1 VIQSQPEYRL
11 EPTHMKILIFAGS
24 TRRDS
29 VNRKLAQA
37 AANAVIAAGGEA
49 TLLELADY
57 PMPLLSGEIEAE
69 NGPPE
74 NAFKLQDII
83 AAHAGLIIA
92 SPEHNH
98 SISALLK
105 NTLDWISRTPRVKG
119 GNPFTGKVAGIMA
132 ASPGG
137 LGGLQ
142 GLDHLERV
150 LTTVGAMVLPNKV
163 AVPNADQ
170 AFNAEGQLLDE
181 ASMRRVSALAA
192 AVVDVAG
199 KLNA

>member
-1 VIQSQPEYRL
+1 
-11 EPTHMKILIFAGS
+11 MKVLIFAGS
-24 TRRDS
+24 TRHDS
-29 VNRKLAQA
+29 VNRQLARA
-37 AANAVIAAGGEA
+37 ALHAVEAAGAEA

-69 NGPPE
+69 SGPPE
-74 NAFKLQDII
+74 NAFRLQAVI
-83 AAHAGLIIA
+83 AAHTGLIIA

-105 NTLDWISRTPRVKG
+105 NTLDWVSRTPRVQG
-119 GNPFTGKVAGIMA
+119 GNPFSGKVAGIMA

-150 LTTVGAMVLPNKV
+150 LTTLGVLVLPKKV
-163 AVPNADQ
+163 AVPHADQ
-170 AFNAEGQLLDE
+170 AFDAEGQLLD
-181 ASMRRVSALAA
+181 ATSQRRVAELAA
-192 AVVDVAG
+192 DVVDVAR
-199 KLNA
+199 KLNT

>member
-1 VIQSQPEYRL
+1 
-11 EPTHMKILIFAGS
+11 MNILIFAGS

-29 VNRKLAQA
+29 VNRKLAQVA
-37 AANAVIAAGGEA
+37 AQAVIAAGGAA

-69 NGPPE
+69 NGPPD
-74 NAFKLQDII
+74 NAFHLQAII
-83 AAHAGLIIA
+83 AAHSGLIIA

-105 NTLDWISRTPRVKG
+105 NTLDWVSRTSRVKG
-119 GNPFTGKVAGIMA
+119 SNPFTGKVAGIIA

-150 LTTVGAMVLPNKV
+150 LTALGALVLPKKV
-163 AVPNADQ
+163 AVPNADK
-170 AFNAEGQLLDE
+170 AFSDEGPLRDE
-181 ASMRRVSALAA
+181 TSARRVTELAA
-192 AVVDVAG
+192 EVVNVAR
-199 KLNA
+199 KLNT

>member
-1 VIQSQPEYRL
+1 
-11 EPTHMKILIFAGS
+11 MKILIFAGS
-24 TRRDS
+24 SRLDS

-37 AANAVIAAGGEA
+37 AANAVNAAGGEA

-74 NAFKLQDII
+74 NAFKLQTII
-83 AAHAGLIIA
+83 AEHAGLMIA

-105 NTLDWISRTPRVKG
+105 NTLDWVSRTPRVKG

-150 LTTVGAMVLPNKV
+150 LTTLGAMVLPKKV
-163 AVPNADQ
+163 AVPNADK
-170 AFNAEGQLLDE
+170 AFGDAGELLD
-181 ASMRRVSALAA
+181 AAALRRVTELATDVVNVTRKLSA
-192 AVVDVAG
+192 
-199 KLNA
+199 

>member
-1 VIQSQPEYRL
+1 
-11 EPTHMKILIFAGS
+11 MKILVFAGS
-24 TRRDS
+24 TRHDS
-29 VNRKLAQA
+29 VNRKLAHA
-37 AANAVIAAGGEA
+37 AAQAVNAAGGEA
-49 TLLELADY
+49 TLLELSDY

-74 NAFKLQDII
+74 NAFRLQQII

-105 NTLDWISRTPRVKG
+105 NTLDWVSRTPRVKG
-119 GNPFTGKVAGIMA
+119 NNPFIGKVAGIIA

-150 LTTVGAMVLPNKV
+150 LTTVGALVLPRKV
-163 AVPNADQ
+163 AVPNADK
-170 AFNAEGQLLDE
+170 AFDHAGQLTDE
-181 ASMRRVSALAA
+181 GSARRVAELATD
-192 AVVDVAG
+192 VVSVASR
-199 KLNA
+199 LARPD

>member
-1 VIQSQPEYRL
+1 
-11 EPTHMKILIFAGS
+11 MNILIFAGS

-29 VNRKLAQA
+29 VNRKLARVA
-37 AANAVIAAGGEA
+37 AHAVTAAGAEA
-49 TLLELADY
+49 TLLELVDY

-69 NGPPE
+69 SGPPE
-74 NAFKLQDII
+74 NAFKLQTLI
-83 AAHAGLIIA
+83 AAHTGLIIV

-105 NTLDWISRTPRVKG
+105 NTLDWISRTTRVSG
-119 GNPFTGKVAGIMA
+119 DNPFTGKIAGIMA

-150 LTTVGAMVLPNKV
+150 LTTLGVLVLPKKV
-163 AVPNADQ
+163 AVPKADQ
-170 AFNAEGQLLDE
+170 AFGADGELLDE
-181 ASMRRVSALAA
+181 ASARRVGELATDLVKLTRKLSA
-192 AVVDVAG
+192 
-199 KLNA
+199 

>member
-1 VIQSQPEYRL
+1 
-11 EPTHMKILIFAGS
+11 MKILIFAGS
-24 TRRDS
+24 SRRDS

>member
-1 VIQSQPEYRL
+1 
-11 EPTHMKILIFAGS
+11 MKILVFAGS
-24 TRRDS
+24 TRIDS
-29 VNRKLAQA
+29 VNRKLARVA
-37 AANAVIAAGGEA
+37 AEAIASAGGEA

-57 PMPLLSGEIEAE
+57 PMPLLSGEIEAQS
-69 NGPPE
+69 GPPE
-74 NAFKLQDII
+74 NAFRLQAMV
-83 AAHAGLIIA
+83 AAHAGLVIA

-119 GNPFTGKVAGIMA
+119 GNPFSGKVAGIMA

-150 LTTVGAMVLPNKV
+150 LTTLDALVLPKKV
-163 AVPNADQ
+163 AVPNADK
-170 AFNAEGQLLDE
+170 AFDGEGRLTD
-181 ASMRRVSALAA
+181 ASSARRVAELAA
-192 AVVDVAG
+192 SVVKVARG
-199 KLNA
+199 LNA

>member
-1 VIQSQPEYRL
+1 
-11 EPTHMKILIFAGS
+11 MNILIFAGS

-29 VNRKLAQA
+29 VNRKLARVAAQA
-37 AANAVIAAGGEA
+37 VTAAGAEA

-69 NGPPE
+69 SGPPE
-74 NAFKLQDII
+74 NAFKLQAII
-83 AAHAGLIIA
+83 AAHAGLIIV

-105 NTLDWISRTPRVKG
+105 NTLDWISRTPLKRG
-119 GNPFTGKVAGIMA
+119 DNPFTGKIAGIMA

-150 LTTVGAMVLPNKV
+150 LTTLGTLVLPKKV
-163 AVPNADQ
+163 AVPKADQ
-170 AFNAEGQLLDE
+170 AFGVDGELLDE
-181 ASMRRVSALAA
+181 ASARRVNALASE
-192 AVVDVAG
+192 VVNLTR
-199 KLNA
+199 KLRG